1 MSNHQINQEG
11 AAFLKTA
18 TSSPDFENL
27 SLEGIP
33 DDFSGPTFVKKD
45 FIYTT
50 VTALPGQVAYF
61 LMTPTAGT
69 AYFAGT
75 QALVP
80 STDPVNFKSQ
90 PIGTDQGGIFPD
102 APTLF
107 PGCSTVEVEVAN
119 SGEVVEGRMISHSAE
134 LVCVNNAFNQ
144 YGTITTLKTPITRV
158 LVEQSDFGKD
168 VAYRLMGA
176 QALVKPTL
184 TSEADVT
191 PVRDGS
197 YAVAMSKEAQFT
209 FAPVLDDI
217 SIATDFPCY
226 LENKVDST
234 VGSFQGPAV
243 IWDNGFDTIMFRV
256 QVPLSTELSPVPP
269 QVFILKVWRSWE
281 FKPAASSL
289 AHSIAHASPPHNAN
303 TIELYHEMSKNLPVS
318 VPVRDNPDFWDD
330 LVSTMSMGTGI
341 LADMNVPGA
350 KGMHAVGSLVGNLVH
365 KGSERRTARRGNRK
379 KKKNK
384 PKKKGKKRR

>member
-50 VTALPGQVAYF
+50 VTALPGQVTYF

-69 AYFAGT
+69 AFFSAA
-75 QALVP
+75 QDLLP
-80 STDPVNFKSQ
+80 STTAVNFKALPAGDS
-90 PIGTDQGGIFPD
+90 QGGIFPD

-107 PGCSTVEVEVAN
+107 PGCATEETEVAN

-134 LVCVNNAFNQ
+134 LVCVNNSFNQ

-158 LVEQSDFGKD
+158 LVEQSDFGRD

-176 QALVKPTL
+176 QALVKETL

-197 YAVAMSKEAQFT
+197 YAVAMSKEAQFN
-209 FAPVLDDI
+209 FNPVLDDI

-234 VGSFQGPAV
+234 VGSFAGPAI

-256 QVPLSTELSPVPP
+256 QVPVSLPESPVPP

-289 AHSIAHASPPHNAN
+289 AHSIAHASPAHNQN

-330 LVSTMSMGTGI
+330 LVSTMNMGTGL
-341 LADMNVPGA
+341 LADMNIPGA
-350 KGMHAVGSLVGNLVH
+350 KGIHAVGSLVGNLVH
-365 KGSERRTARRGNRK
+365 KGTERRAARRGNRK
-379 KKKNK
+379 KKK
-384 PKKKGKKRR
+384 PQKKKGKRRR